1 MKKLNA
7 TAFGFAMGITFA
19 VFFFIIVLLAMY
31 ADWGNAFVSLLGSV
45 YLGVEASWKGALL
58 VLPWAF
64 VDAFIG
70 GFIIAWL
77 YNKFT

>member
-1 MKKLNA
+1 MQKLNA
-7 TAFGFAMGITFA
+7 IALGLAMGITFA
-19 VFFFIIVLLAMY
+19 VFFFLIIMLSMY
-31 ADWGNAFVSLLGSV
+31 ANWGNAFVGLLGSV
-45 YLGVEASWKGALL
+45 YLGVESSWTGALL

-77 YNKFT
+77 YNKFV